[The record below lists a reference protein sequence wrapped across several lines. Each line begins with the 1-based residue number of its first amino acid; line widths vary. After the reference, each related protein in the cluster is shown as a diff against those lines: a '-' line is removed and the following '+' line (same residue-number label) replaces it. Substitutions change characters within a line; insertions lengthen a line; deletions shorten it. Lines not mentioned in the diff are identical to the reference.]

1 MILTRRELIR
11 QTTAFAISAF
21 CPAHQSAAAVCI
33 PPARPR
39 FVPQDLPGDRS
50 GRQYLAARAEEFE
63 REFLPGI
70 NRAADFEKI
79 RPALREDLFDMLGL
93 KPMPAR
99 SPLKAT
105 ITGRIEQPGCVIEK
119 LHFQSMPGLYVTA
132 NLYLPHLAH
141 PVRPLGAER
150 YPAILYQV
158 GHYNQH
164 RREGNKAAPDCI
176 QQGIW
181 FATHGYAALMI
192 DTLELSEIAGL
203 HRGLLSG
210 GRWWWHSTGYTP
222 AGVEAWNAIRA
233 IDYLVS
239 RPEVDAD
246 RIGATGISGGGIGT
260 FWVAAADERVKAAA
274 PVSGM
279 GDLTFYAGEDG
290 ISRHCDCFFFYNRA
304 RWNWTTVCSLICPR
318 PLLFVN
324 SDNDVYFPM
333 ANNERII
340 NRLER
345 LYSLFGA
352 SDMVDAVI
360 SVGGH
365 GYRTDI
371 RRAAYEFFNR
381 HLKGDARRVTDPD
394 AVTAADGSPALDRKL
409 LRVFPEDTDLPVDHI
424 NTKIDEIF
432 VTLAK
437 PALPATGNFD
447 SWRGDLLDRLRKA
460 AFAAWPPAAPPA
472 YAPALGGESRAGKET
487 TEDGI
492 EVHWRWAPG
501 KDANGTPW
509 LIVLNPDEDPAKPTE
524 WSRGVVGGG
533 SALLLCA
540 RGVGPGAWN
549 RDKFPNPI
557 ERSMALLGGTVDGG
571 RVWDIM
577 TVAGRFAAEGVRW
590 RAAGRGRAGILA
602 AYAALYQP
610 AIEAVVAVDPPA
622 SHRPRSAS
630 EEYGPPLL
638 NVLRVMD
645 IPEALGCLAPRQ
657 LTLIG
662 ANDPAFDRTAAI
674 YRLAGAAGRF
684 ERR

>member
-1 MILTRRELIR
+1 MIQQSVALAASALCPPRR
-11 QTTAFAISAF
+11 FAGARS
-21 CPAHQSAAAVCI
+21 I
-33 PPARPR
+33 PPGRPTA
-39 FVPQDLPGDRS
+39 VPQDLPGDRS
-50 GRQYLAARAEEFE
+50 VRQYLAARAAELE

-70 NRAADFEKI
+70 DRAADFEKI

-93 KPMPAR
+93 KPMPER
-99 SPLKAT
+99 TPLNAT
-105 ITGRIEQPGCVIEK
+105 VTGRIEQPGYTIEK
-119 LHFQSMPGLYVTA
+119 LHFQSLPGLYVTA
-132 NLYLPHLAH
+132 NLYLPGGEA
-141 PVRPLGAER
+141 RPASGR

-164 RREGNKAAPDCI
+164 RRDGNKAAPDCL

-181 FATHGYAALMI
+181 FAAHGYAALVM

-222 AGVEAWNAIRA
+222 AGVETWNAIRA

-260 FWVAAADERVKAAA
+260 FWIAAADERVKAAA

-304 RWNWTTVCSLICPR
+304 RWNWTTVCSLVCPR

-340 NRLER
+340 ARLER

-365 GYRTDI
+365 GYRTDV

-381 HLKGDARRVTDPD
+381 HLKGDARRVIDPD
-394 AVTAADGSPALDRKL
+394 AGANADGSPALDRKL
-409 LRVFPEDTDLPVDHI
+409 LRVFPEDTDFPKDHI
-424 NTKIDEIF
+424 NTKIDGLF

-437 PALPATGNFD
+437 PGLPATGKFE
-447 SWRGDLLDRLRKA
+447 SWRRGLLDRLREA
-460 AFAAWPPAAPPA
+460 AFAAWPATAPAV
-472 YAPALGGESRAGKET
+472 YTPALGGEPRAEKET

-501 KDANGTPW
+501 KDSNGARW
-509 LIVLNPDEDPAKPTE
+509 LITLNPDEDLAKLPE
-524 WSRGVVGGG
+524 W
-533 SALLLCA
+533 A
-540 RGVGPGAWN
+540 RGIVGEGSVFLLSPRGAGPGAPGAWT

-571 RVWDIM
+571 RIWDVM
-577 TVAGRFAAEGVRW
+577 TVIGRRAADGVRW

-610 AIEAVVAVDPPA
+610 AIEGVVVVAPPA
-622 SHRPRSAS
+622 SHRPRTAG
-630 EEYGPPLL
+630 EEYGPALL

-645 IPEALGCLAPRQ
+645 IPEALGCLAPRR

-662 ANDPAFDRTAAI
+662 ANDSAFDRTAAI
-674 YRLAGAAGRF
+674 YRLAGAANRF
-684 ERR
+684 ER